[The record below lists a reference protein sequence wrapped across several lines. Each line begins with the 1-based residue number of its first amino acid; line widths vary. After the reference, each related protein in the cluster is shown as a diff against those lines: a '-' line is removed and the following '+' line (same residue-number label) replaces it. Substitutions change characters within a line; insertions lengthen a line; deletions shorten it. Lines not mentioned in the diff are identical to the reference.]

1 MRREKIRYGW
11 NKAKRMKVCYLFL
24 LPYALLFF
32 TFIILPICTSIFY
45 SFTYY
50 NILEPARF
58 IGFQNYVNLFLQDE
72 VFLTAHVGAVGT
84 TQAVKYAR
92 EAAAL
97 GYDAIAATPPFYYA
111 FGSREVYGYY
121 ADIAQAAGMPVLI
134 YNFPGNTNRPFDLS
148 DPVTQKLFTS
158 DFILGVKHTNQVV
171 YQLERI
177 RALNPRLTVM
187 NGFDET
193 MVAGLALGA
202 DGSIGST
209 FNFMFPHYRR
219 IYDLFR
225 AGQLDEARALQVRA
239 NNIMAALCAVG
250 LIPAIKWVLA
260 DMGVP
265 VGEPRRPFM
274 PITAAQGERLRA
286 VLEANCDYSVYDR
299 IVTSDGGAS
308 SPAEA
313 TPSRFA

>member
-1 MRREKIRYGW
+1 MSKPTKLTGVVPASVTPFDSQGKVDAEALLRLLRW
-11 NKAKRMKVCYLFL
+11 NMAQGAESFFIGGSSAECFL
-24 LPYALLFF
+24 L
-32 TFIILPICTSIFY
+32 
-45 SFTYY
+45 TYGERVQMFMAAAE
-50 NILEPARF
+50 LK
-58 IGFQNYVNLFLQDE
+58 DE
-72 VFLTAHVGAVGT
+72 VFLTAHVGAIGTDEAVGF
-84 TQAVKYAR
+84 AR

-97 GYDAIAATPPFYYA
+97 GFDAIAATPPFYYG
-111 FGSREVYGYY
+111 FGSREVYAYY

-148 DPVTQKLFTS
+148 DPVTQKLFRS

-177 RALNPRLTVM
+177 RALNPGLTLM

-202 DGSIGST
+202 EGNIGST
-209 FNFMFPHYRR
+209 FNFMYPHYKQ

-225 AGQLDEARALQVRA
+225 AGQIDAARALQVKA
-239 NNIMAALCAVG
+239 NNIMAALCEVG
-250 LIPAIKWVLA
+250 LIPAIKWVLG

-274 PITAAQGERLRA
+274 PITPQQGQRLKA
-286 VLEANCDYSVYDR
+286 VL
-299 IVTSDGGAS
+299 
-308 SPAEA
+308 AENLEKN
-313 TPSRFA
+313 

>member
-1 MRREKIRYGW
+1 MSKPTTLCGVVPASVTPFDGSGRVDGAALLRLLRW
-11 NKAKRMKVCYLFL
+11 NQAQGAERFFIGGSSAECFL
-24 LPYALLFF
+24 LTHDERLATFGAAAALK
-32 TFIILPICTSIFY
+32 
-45 SFTYY
+45 
-50 NILEPARF
+50 
-58 IGFQNYVNLFLQDE
+58 DE
-72 VFLTAHVGAVGT
+72 AFLTAHVGAISTGEAIDFARS
-84 TQAVKYAR
+84 AV
-92 EAAAL
+92 AL
-97 GYDAIAATPPFYYA
+97 GYDAIAATPPFYYG

-134 YNFPGNTNRPFDLS
+134 YNFPGNTHRPFDLS
-148 DPVTQKLFTS
+148 DPVTQKLFQS
-158 DFILGVKHTNQVV
+158 DFILGVKHTNQEV

-177 RALNPRLTVM
+177 KALNPKLVVM

-193 MVAGLALGA
+193 MAAGLALGA
-202 DGSIGST
+202 DGNIGST

-286 VLEANCDYSVYDR
+286 VLEANLQN
-299 IVTSDGGAS
+299 
-308 SPAEA
+308 
-313 TPSRFA
+313 